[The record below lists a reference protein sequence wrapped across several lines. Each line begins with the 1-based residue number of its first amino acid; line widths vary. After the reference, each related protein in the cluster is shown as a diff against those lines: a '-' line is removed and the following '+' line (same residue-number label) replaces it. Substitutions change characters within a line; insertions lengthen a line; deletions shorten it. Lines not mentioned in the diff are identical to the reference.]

1 MIQNKVMRLFRVTAH
16 HFFISLALMPS
27 STDAQEHL
35 LAIDSVG
42 SIDGDDSFG
51 LIIDVAA
58 SQEGVLAVSQIGLGE
73 VWVFDTDGKKV
84 VGRRGEGPGE
94 FGFVSAV
101 AWRGDTLVVVEG
113 PRSRVSLMASDGR
126 YLRGH
131 ATLYGPAANRYG
143 PVGHLRSGLTVV
155 APRVSEASTP
165 AAKPLLLVGTDGEV
179 VDSLGEIRHRRVS
192 VTAMFPSGGG
202 IVFRH
207 PMPNYTRTALSPDGS
222 YFATADERQGRD
234 GSEILFV
241 LYADTGEELGRTTV
255 NIDTGPATDE
265 DVLDRLSRLIGD
277 LSKDRSAAIVRR
289 TILDAV
295 QLPDRRPALSS
306 FLLDNTGRLWVGSSG
321 NGEVVWRAWNIDGD
335 LLRTWRVEP
344 SLDIR
349 QIDEGSG
356 VVAIRRD
363 DLWGWRVVFLRP

>member
-1 MIQNKVMRLFRVTAH
+1 MMRLFRVTAH